1 MRIASGIKLRHL
13 EAFLAIARLRSLTD
27 AAADLGVTQPAI
39 SKTLKELESLLG
51 AVLME
56 RGRAGAALA
65 RRGVLHLQS
74 FPLLPPALLGD
85 AHPQGGVQEG
95 DGPRGP
101 QEGVPQLSEREW
113 GACEGRRRPRQAVRR
128 RRKAREHLLFVC
140 QQETLLME
148 ILVVFLKKIY

>member
-56 RGRAGAALA
+56 GATVTA
-65 RRGVLHLQS
+65 VVHS
-74 FPLLPPALLGD
+74 
-85 AHPQGGVQEG
+85 
-95 DGPRGP
+95 
-101 QEGVPQLSEREW
+101 
-113 GACEGRRRPRQAVRR
+113 RRR
-128 RRKAREHLLFVC
+128 
-140 QQETLLME
+140 
-148 ILVVFLKKIY
+148 